1 MKRFIASLGV
11 FFFSF
16 VLFLAFNEPAQAI
29 PAFARKYRT
38 SCATCHAAFPKLNA
52 FGQAFRRLGYHFPQG
67 QDAQMIKEKPISMG
81 ANAYKR
87 LWPDAVWPSTI
98 PGTAPIGVMLESE
111 ISVGTEADRTNV
123 DFSQLMSEIEV
134 LTGGNIGDD
143 INFLT
148 SLSIGE
154 GSVDLEM
161 GYVGFYNI
169 INEARLNLKIGKLPP
184 EVLFVTNHRR
194 FGPPYWITTRTVG
207 DNEWSLENS
216 QKGLEASG
224 ILASGR
230 LGYNVGLVEG
240 RGNLLNPF
248 KEPYFH
254 VAYKFGGLPYNGVN
268 QGTESAGRQS
278 WGDNALQIGA
288 FAYIGKAELKVNR
301 EDAFRML
308 GGDFDANYRHLKLV
322 GGFSYRT
329 DDKPSEEFSTGTTNR
344 IYYLEGYYMLYPWL
358 IPTLRWEEWRLK
370 RNDSGTTTSDY
381 RFVPALQVLLRAN
394 VRSYVSAEIKKSN
407 GLYDFG
413 NVKFGL
419 LLGF

>member
-11 FFFSF
+11 FIFSF
-16 VLFLAFNEPAQAI
+16 MFFLAVDKPAQAI

-67 QDAQMIKEKPISMG
+67 QDAQMVKEKPISMG

-87 LWPDAVWPSTI
+87 LWPNAVWPSTI

-111 ISVGTEADRTNV
+111 IGVNTEADRTNV
-123 DFSQLMSEIEV
+123 DFSQLMSEMEI

-154 GSVDLEM
+154 EGVELEM

-169 INEARLNLKIGKLPP
+169 IKDARLNLKVGKLPP

-194 FGPPYWITTRTVG
+194 FGPPYWITTRTMG

-240 RGNLLNPF
+240 RGNLQNPF

-254 VAYKFGGLPYNGVN
+254 IAYKFGGLPYNGVSP
-268 QGTESAGRQS
+268 GTQHNGRQS
-278 WGDNALQIGA
+278 WGDNALQIGV
-288 FAYIGKAELKVNR
+288 FAYIGKAQLTVNQ

-308 GGDFDANYRHLKLV
+308 GGDFDANYRHLKLA

-329 DDKPSEEFSTGTTNR
+329 DDSPYKNLSTGTTNR

-358 IPTLRWEEWRLK
+358 IPFLRWEAWQFK
-370 RNDSGTTTSDY
+370 RADHGTATSDS

-394 VRSYVSAEIKKSN
+394 VRTYVSAEIKKSD
-407 GLYDFG
+407 GSYDMG
-413 NVKFGL
+413 HVNFGL